1 MTNKETL
8 HHTRNLFAKLLAVL
22 DEANQLPEDD
32 IESLSLYAMRIDF
45 DKLQTGFIEDVYE
58 LEEKLIKIQQKG
70 KQQ

>member
-1 MTNKETL
+1 MNNKETL
-8 HHTRNLFAKLLAVL
+8 QNTRNLFARLLAVL

-45 DKLQTGFIEDVYE
+45 DKLQTGLIEDVYE